1 MIEAALGRLDGAT
14 RWLQGIGIVA
24 LFAMMMATVADVV
37 LRGALRSP
45 ITGVYDLVES
55 TLVLVVFLGIPQG
68 FLRDE
73 QITVDILDRFVPP
86 GLLRWLK
93 ALAALAT
100 LLMLVLLAWNMVM
113 PALEAYRFGDKKP
126 DLPIPIFWLWI
137 AMFAG
142 ILSSIAAMALI
153 GLREVLR
160 AAGREARS

>member
-1 MIEAALGRLDGAT
+1 MIDAALWRLDRVT
-14 RWLQGIGIVA
+14 RWLQGLGVAA
-24 LFAMMMATVADVV
+24 LFVMMMATVADVV

-73 QITVDILDRFVPP
+73 QISVDILDKVVPP
-86 GLLRWLK
+86 RLLLWIK

-100 LLMLVLLAWNMVM
+100 LTLLVLLAWNMVM
-113 PALEAYRFGDKKP
+113 PALEAYQFGDRKP
-126 DLPIPIFWLWI
+126 DLPVPIFWLWI

-142 ILSSIAAMALI
+142 ILSSIAVMALVA
-153 GLREVLR
+153 LREALR
-160 AAGREARS
+160 AITSRATA

>member
-1 MIEAALGRLDGAT
+1 MIEVALGRLDGAT

-68 FLRDE
+68 FLHDE
-73 QITVDILDRFVPP
+73 QITVDILDRMVPAE
-86 GLLRWLK
+86 LLRWLK
-93 ALAALAT
+93 AVAAFAT
-100 LLMLVLLAWNMVM
+100 LALLVLLAWNMVM
-113 PALEAYRFGDKKP
+113 PALEAYRFGDRKP
-126 DLPIPIFWLWI
+126 DLPIPIFWLWL

-153 GLREVLR
+153 SLREVLR
-160 AAGREARS
+160 AWGRGAAS